1 MSLAFQYHQKKSFMH
16 GIDPITKIIWMMCI
30 SILVFIYESAVPQLL
45 LFVAVLGT
53 ALILANLG
61 LLFVLRGIWI
71 MLLFS
76 IGFFILQVLLVPGET
91 LLYSLGPVNIYSES
105 LEFALAITIRI
116 LTIFTS
122 SLVFVATSDPR
133 DIVISL
139 TQKLKVPY
147 RYAYSIFVAL
157 RFVPTLEQEA
167 KIIEAA
173 QTIRGVGK
181 QKGLKYKMENMK
193 RFSLP
198 LLMGAVR
205 RVRVTANT
213 MEAKGYGAYSDRT
226 YIRTIQYSSKG
237 IAFLFA
243 WVALTLY
250 LLVMKIL

>member
-1 MSLAFQYHQKKSFMH
+1 MSMAFQYQEKKSFMH
-16 GIDPITKIIWMMCI
+16 DVDPLTKIVWMMCI
-30 SILVFIYESAVPQLL
+30 SILVFIYETAFPQIE
-45 LFVAVLGT
+45 LFVITLMT
-53 ALILANLG
+53 AFLLARLSPK
-61 LLFVLRGIWI
+61 FVFRGIWI

-76 IGFFILQVLLVPGET
+76 IGFFILQVLFVPGHT
-91 LLYSLGPVNIYSES
+91 QLFMVGPLHIYKES
-105 LEFALAITIRI
+105 VDFATAITFRI

-139 TQKLKVPY
+139 TKQLKIPY

-157 RFVPTLEQEA
+157 RFVPTLESEA
-167 KIIEAA
+167 RIIEAA

-181 QKGLKYKMENMK
+181 QKGLKNKAENLK

-198 LLMGAVR
+198 LLMGALR

-226 YIRTIQYSSKG
+226 YIRTIKISKKG
-237 IAFLFA
+237 VAFVLI
-243 WVALTLY
+243 WVVLTVY
-250 LLVMKIL
+250 LVASKWM